1 MTEPL
6 SVVVL
11 AAGKGTRM
19 RNTLPKVLH
28 PLAGL
33 PILGHVLRTAVALA
47 PERIVVVLAPGMEAV
62 AEVARS
68 LCPAVQVAIQALP
81 RGTGDA
87 VAAALPLLPT
97 EGAVAVLYGDTPLL
111 LPETVTRLLQAR
123 ADASAAVAVL
133 GMQPPDPS
141 GYGRFRFV
149 EGELT
154 EIVEERHADDNLR
167 RDGVCNAGIMAVD
180 GARLGP
186 LLAAL
191 SLHPERG
198 EYYLTDTVALARERG
213 WGATAIV
220 GPWVEGLG
228 VNSQAQLAD
237 VAQHLQDRLRGRML
251 DSGVI
256 MEAPATVHLA
266 FDTAIEPGAVVE
278 PFVVF
283 GPGVRVAAGAV
294 VHAFSHLD
302 GARVEPDATVGPF
315 ARLRPGAVM
324 EPSSKAGNF
333 VEIKAARLGRGAKVS
348 HLSYIGDAEVGAE
361 VNVGAGTITCNYDG
375 YGKHRTE
382 IGERAFVGSNSLL
395 VAPVRIGRD
404 SFVAAGSTIVRDV
417 PDDALAL
424 ARARQDNLEGRAA
437 PLRAKLKARRKR

>member
-1 MTEPL
+1 MTEPS

-19 RNTLPKVLH
+19 RNALPKVLH

-33 PILGHVLRTAVALA
+33 PILGHVLRTAMALV
-47 PERIVVVLAPGMEAV
+47 PQRIVVVLAPGMEAV
-62 AEVARS
+62 AEAARS
-68 LCPAVQVAIQALP
+68 LCPAVQVAIQAEP

-87 VAAALPLLPT
+87 VAAALPFLPP

-111 LPETVTRLLQAR
+111 LPETVTRLLRAR

-149 EGELT
+149 EGQLT
-154 EIVEERHADDNLR
+154 EIVEERHADDSLR
-167 RDGVCNAGIMAVD
+167 RDGICNAGIMAAA
-180 GARLGP
+180 GARLSE
-186 LLAAL
+186 LLGAL
-191 SLHPERG
+191 ALHPERG
-198 EYYLTDTVALARERG
+198 EYYLTDIVALARERG

-237 VAQHLQDRLRGRML
+237 VALHLQQRMRARML
-251 DSGVI
+251 ESGVI

-266 FDTAIEPGAVVE
+266 FDTVIEPGAVVE
-278 PFVVF
+278 PYVVF
-283 GPGVRVAAGAV
+283 GRGVRVAAGAV
-294 VHAFSHLD
+294 VHAFSHLE
-302 GARVEPDATVGPF
+302 GATLGPGATAGPF

-395 VAPVRIGRD
+395 VAPVRVGRD
-404 SFVAAGSTIVRDV
+404 GFVAAGSTIVRDV
-417 PDDALAL
+417 PDGALAL
-424 ARARQDNLEGRAA
+424 ARARQENLEGRAE
-437 PLRAKLKARRKR
+437 PLRAKLKARGKR